1 VTGQT
6 DLRDIADREDIAQL
20 VIAFYRRAFAD
31 DLLGPIFTDIAK
43 VDLSAHLPVM
53 CDFWETVLLRVG
65 LYHRN
70 ALRPHSRLN
79 EQVRLTPAH
88 FERWLSLWTR
98 TVDERHQ
105 GKKAELAKTQAA
117 RIAGSIG
124 RRLSDAPATARGMIR
139 ARRGGDEPSLETAGE
154 RPQPQLVTLR
164 PPSPPA
170 TRG

>member
-1 VTGQT
+1 
-6 DLRDIADREDIAQL
+6 
-20 VIAFYRRAFAD
+20 
-31 DLLGPIFTDIAK
+31 
-43 VDLSAHLPVM
+43 M

-117 RIAGSIG
+117 RIAGNDG
-124 RRLSDAPATARGMIR
+124 RQRDQRQLKNRARGEGR
-139 ARRGGDEPSLETAGE
+139 SCRVRPS
-154 RPQPQLVTLR
+154 
-164 PPSPPA
+164 
-170 TRG
+170 